1 MKEERIFSVAEFF
14 GSQLEEF
21 QNFADAKEGNEI
33 TEKYVKLIEDE
44 FNAMD
49 TLHSVERS
57 MTPEGDF
64 TITIKTYYG
73 TYEFEGFWR
82 TNLIH

>member
-57 MTPEGDF
+57 MTPEGGF
-64 TITIKTYYG
+64 TISIKTYYG

>member
-73 TYEFEGFWR
+73 IYEFEGFWR